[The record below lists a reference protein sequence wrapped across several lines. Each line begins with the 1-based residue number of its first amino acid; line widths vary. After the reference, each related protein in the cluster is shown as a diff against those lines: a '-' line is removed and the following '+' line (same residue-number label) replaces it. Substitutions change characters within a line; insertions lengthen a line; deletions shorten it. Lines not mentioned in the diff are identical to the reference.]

1 MTPRRCRQPTALPGG
16 GLSCWAFAVALLL
29 TGACAPIP
37 RSGTVSVEAAYPGAE
52 WERIAD
58 PTAAGYSRSGLDA
71 ALAMARSLRTS
82 ALLVTVGGRSLL
94 EYGDLAETSYVASVR
109 KSLLSMLFGRYVE
122 NGTIRLDETLAQLG
136 IDDIGGLLPVER
148 EATVEDLLT
157 ARSGVYH
164 AAANA
169 GDALASAP
177 PRGSQHPGT
186 YYLYSNWDFNALG
199 TIFEKKTGINIYD
212 AFDADVAGPIGMQDW
227 HRDAQQ
233 KYADTSRS
241 VHPAYHFVLSTR
253 DMARLGYLMLRGGR
267 WQARQL
273 VPRSWV
279 SRSTRVVIRPE
290 EFHPDSWRQ
299 QDVERGLGYG
309 YLWWTHVGTDTAD
322 VLNGSYGAE
331 GAYGQHILVIPRL
344 DMVIAHKVVRREGV
358 PFPGGVTPAQ
368 WDALVGAILAA
379 RHRGS

>member
-1 MTPRRCRQPTALPGG
+1 MTRSLALT
-16 GLSCWAFAVALLL
+16 LLL
-29 TGACAPIP
+29 CAACGPIP
-37 RSGTVSVEAAYPGAE
+37 RSGTIPVEADYPGAE
-52 WERIAD
+52 WQRIAD
-58 PTAAGYSRSGLDA
+58 PATVGYSRAGLDS
-71 ALAMARSLRTS
+71 ALTMVRSLRTS

-122 NGTIRLDETLAQLG
+122 NGTIRLDETLAQIG
-136 IDDIGGLLPVER
+136 IDDVGGLLPIER

-164 AAANA
+164 AASNA

-177 PRGSQHPGT
+177 PRGSQKPGT

-199 TIFEKKTGINIYD
+199 TIFEKKTGTDIYD
-212 AFDADVAGPIGMQDW
+212 AFETDVAGPIEMQDW
-227 HRDAQQ
+227 HRSAQQ

-241 VHPAYHFVLSTR
+241 MHPAYHFVLSTR
-253 DMARLGYLMLRGGR
+253 DMARLGHLMLRGGR

-273 VPRSWV
+273 VPRPWV
-279 SRSTRVVIRPE
+279 SRSTRVVVPPE

-299 QDVERGLGYG
+299 QDVQRGEGYG
-309 YLWWTHVGTDTAD
+309 YLWWTHVAPDTSDA
-322 VLNGSYGAE
+322 LEGSFGAE
-331 GAYGQHILVIPRL
+331 GAYGQHILVVPRL

-368 WDALVGAILAA
+368 WDALVGAIVAA
-379 RHRGS
+379 RRSAR

>member
-1 MTPRRCRQPTALPGG
+1 MTRSLALT
-16 GLSCWAFAVALLL
+16 VLLCA
-29 TGACAPIP
+29 ACAPIP
-37 RSGTVSVEAAYPGAE
+37 RSGTIPVEAAYPGAE

-58 PTAAGYSRSGLDA
+58 PTAAGYSRSGLDT
-71 ALAMARSLRTS
+71 ALAMVRSLRTS

-136 IDDIGGLLPVER
+136 IDDSGGLLPIER
-148 EATVEDLLT
+148 EATVADLLT

-177 PRGSQHPGT
+177 PRGSQQPGT

-199 TIFEKKTGINIYD
+199 TIFEKKTGRNIYD
-212 AFDADVAGPIGMQDW
+212 AFETDLASPIGMQDW
-227 HRDAQQ
+227 HREAQQ
-233 KYADTSRS
+233 KYNDSTRS

-267 WQARQL
+267 WLGRQV
-273 VPRSWV
+273 VPEPWV
-279 SRSTRVVIRPE
+279 RLSTRVVVRPG

-299 QDVERGLGYG
+299 QDVERGVGYG
-309 YLWWTHVGTDTAD
+309 YLWWTHVTSDPSD
-322 VLNGSYGAE
+322 VLGGSYGAE

-368 WDALVGAILAA
+368 WDALVGAILAG
-379 RHRGS
+379 RRGGP